1 MYKLISVLVLMPLL
15 VSAMS
20 NEKPSPVIPFN
31 EQKFKLT
38 HSISDEDSL
47 KAIENKGKSPVLAAL
62 FSAIVPGAG
71 EFYSKEWWRG
81 ALFLGIEAGLWS
93 GYFIYE
99 NKGDD
104 MDADMRAFGDDHWL
118 ERKYWAKVYT
128 DAVNVGIW
136 QGDPLILE
144 EVPNA
149 PALCANDKQIS
160 EADYNRYI
168 KYFQQLQYNPELGYT
183 HQLPDSKTQQYY
195 EMIYKYQ
202 HQFGVGWDDCSTAEH
217 LSPNVITYRD
227 MRNTSND
234 YYQDAT
240 TMVNLVLLNH
250 LLSAFDAAFA
260 AKKYNREI
268 RLSLRAYP
276 RYVGREMVST
286 YGLRVSW

>member
-20 NEKPSPVIPFN
+20 NKKPSPVIPFN
-31 EQKFKLT
+31 EQKFKLA

-47 KAIENKGKSPVLAAL
+47 KAVENKGKSPMLAAL

-104 MDADMRAFGDDHWL
+104 MDADMRAFGDEHWL

-136 QGDPLILE
+136 QGDPLVLE
-144 EVPNA
+144 EA
-149 PALCANDKQIS
+149 PPPGSKQIS

-168 KYFQQLQYNPELGYT
+168 KYFQQLQYSPELGYT

-202 HQFGVGWDDCSTAEH
+202 HQFGVGWDDGSTAEH

-234 YYQDAT
+234 YYQNAT

-268 RLSLRAYP
+268 RLSFRAYP
-276 RYVGREMVST
+276 QYVGREMVST